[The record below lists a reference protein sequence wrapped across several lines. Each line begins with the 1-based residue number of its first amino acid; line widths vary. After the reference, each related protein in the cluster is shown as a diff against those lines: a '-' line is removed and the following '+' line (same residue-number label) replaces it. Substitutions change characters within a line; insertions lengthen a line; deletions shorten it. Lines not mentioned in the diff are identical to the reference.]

1 MGRLKQPPSRVVEVL
16 RILSVILGAAIGLQI
31 ARSLTHGS
39 DAPVLGWLNGPTLGV
54 VIGAGFGY
62 SLGGVV
68 ARYAV
73 SSINRGEHALEGVT
87 PEELVAGSIG
97 AVLVGLPIAALTWPI
112 FLLAPPLIAACLFGF
127 AVILASAFGFTV
139 ARSRREAV
147 LGALGARA
155 GVSARPRHAVNARLI
170 DTSVAI
176 DGRIVDV
183 VATGFGLGRI
193 VVCQPVL
200 DELQNLADS
209 SNPQRRNKG
218 RRGLETLDVLRR
230 TSGVS
235 VTVIPDEAPD
245 VAEVDAKLVRIALAR
260 SLALLTLDTG
270 LAKAA
275 SVSGVTVQN
284 LHALSLALRPPVL
297 VGDSLGVQ
305 LVREGK
311 EAGQAVAYLDDGTM
325 VVVER
330 ARDRIG
336 GDVQVEVTSVL
347 VTSNGRM
354 VFARRRDGE

>member
-1 MGRLKQPPSRVVEVL
+1 MGRLKRPPSRVVETLRFLVVVL
-16 RILSVILGAAIGLQI
+16 CAAIGWQI
-31 ARSLTHGS
+31 ARSISGGS
-39 DAPVLGWLNGPTLGV
+39 DAPILGWLNGPTLGL

-62 SLGGVV
+62 SAGGIV

-73 SSINRGEHALEGVT
+73 SSLDRGDRALEGVT

-97 AVLVGLPIAALTWPI
+97 GMAAGLLTALLTWPV
-112 FLLAPPLIAACLFGF
+112 FLLTPAVIAACVF
-127 AVILASAFGFTV
+127 AFVVILGSAFGFTV
-139 ARSRREAV
+139 AKHRREAV

-155 GVSARPRHAVNARLI
+155 GISATPRQLTRGRLI

-176 DGRIVDV
+176 DGRILDV
-183 VATGFGLGRI
+183 IATGFAEGRI

-209 SNPQRRNKG
+209 SDQRRRQKG
-218 RRGLETLDVLRR
+218 RKGLETLDVLRR
-230 TSGVS
+230 THGIS
-235 VTVIPDEAPD
+235 VTVIPDEAPEIAD
-245 VAEVDAKLVRIALAR
+245 VDAKLVRIAIAR

-270 LAKAA
+270 LAKSA
-275 SVSGVTVQN
+275 SIAGAVVQN

-297 VGDSLGVQ
+297 VGDSLTVR

-330 ARDRIG
+330 GRDRIG
-336 GDVQVEVTSVL
+336 GDLHVEVTSVL

-354 VFARRRDGE
+354 VFARRLDDE